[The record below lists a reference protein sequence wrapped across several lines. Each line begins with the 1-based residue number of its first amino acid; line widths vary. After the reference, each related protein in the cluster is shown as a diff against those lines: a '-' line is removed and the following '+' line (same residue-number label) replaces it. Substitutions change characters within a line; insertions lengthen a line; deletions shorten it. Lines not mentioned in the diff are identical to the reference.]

1 MASREQVG
9 VDIDV
14 TAFDNASKVL
24 RAIEQNLQRLNRIS
38 AAPPAFSAARMEQM
52 GRAITRYQQVV
63 SDIQKSRTWTTIAPF
78 GMPATTMPFTEAMD
92 TRLFRFGER
101 LRSVIDRVSEG
112 YKNLSQNSEQTAKR
126 IRNVSQL
133 FRRAAGTM
141 LWGALGVLGVTWSMQ
156 GMISQSIQP
165 LMKYVNL
172 MTNWAD
178 AAFSVATWLAIA
190 QMQGFD
196 VGEWLGGKE
205 AGEVIEEI
213 INNGLFLQSTIG
225 NLQSAMLIFMNNVLN
240 YSEQAEGG
248 IISVKDAISALMD
261 KIMEFVN
268 NPEVVAV
275 FGKFAIGAAEG
286 AGQALDIIRDNIK
299 DFDNVLA
306 GLMDTVATMLDIAVQ
321 VPKNIGGIGDVLN
334 TLGKGLEEIERV
346 SGISLPGELLRTFG
360 KGIKGITFET
370 KGVEE
375 LIRKIQ
381 EAQTG
386 AQKFGIFVGA
396 MATFEPIL
404 APILSF
410 IQLILTLTQIVVFG
424 ISVMVDLVAI
434 GAKMLPHLATIAG
447 ALAFLA
453 GISGIKKFSDKMI
466 EEAKKAMVRGEL
478 QPEGSVTRTYYPELL
493 GKKPKGLW
501 GSLWD
506 TFFGWIPSI
515 GGAPQT
521 VNQTVYVNADI
532 STEVDL
538 EKFEESLKRALNNST
553 GGASWA

>member
-1 MASREQVG
+1 MANRERVG

-38 AAPPAFSAARMEQM
+38 AVPPAFSAAKMEQI
-52 GRAITRYQQVV
+52 GRAVTRYQQVV
-63 SDIQKSRTWTTIAPF
+63 SNIQKSKGWTTIAPF
-78 GMPATTMPFTEAMD
+78 GLSAAQVPFAEAMN
-92 TRLFRFGER
+92 TRIFRFGER
-101 LRSVIDRVSEG
+101 LQDVIGRISDK
-112 YKNLSQNSEQTAKR
+112 YKDLSQNSEQTAKR
-126 IRNVSQL
+126 IRGVSKA
-133 FRRAAGTM
+133 FRRAASTM

-156 GMISQSIQP
+156 GTISQSIQP
-165 LMKYVNL
+165 LMKYVSL
-172 MTNWAD
+172 MSNWAD
-178 AAFSVATWLAIA
+178 AAFKVATWLAIA

-196 VGEWLGGKE
+196 VEEWLGGKR

-225 NLQSAMLIFMNNVLN
+225 SLQEAMLVFINNVLN
-240 YSEQAEGG
+240 YSEKAEGG
-248 IISVKDAISALMD
+248 ILSVRDAISALMD

-286 AGQALDIIRDNIK
+286 AGQALDIIQENVK
-299 DFDNVLA
+299 DFDSILS
-306 GLMDTVATMLDIAVQ
+306 GLMDTVATMLDVAVQ
-321 VPKNIGGIGDVLN
+321 VPKSVGGIGSVLS
-334 TLGKGLEEIERV
+334 TLGKGLEEVEKV
-346 SGISLPGELLRTFG
+346 SGIKLPGELLRTFG

-404 APILSF
+404 TPILSF
-410 IQLILTLTQIVVFG
+410 IQLVLTLTQIVIFG

-434 GAKMLPHLATIAG
+434 GTKMLPHLATIAG

-453 GISGIKKFSDKMI
+453 GVGGI
-466 EEAKKAMVRGEL
+466 AKI
-478 QPEGSVTRTYYPELL
+478 GSKLKETYERAKSMGYVSTGTFTRMNYPELL
-493 GKKPKGLW
+493 PVKPKK
-501 GSLWD
+501 SLLETLVYGDLTPFQTINQNVYLNIGEVHKEPDWD
-506 TFFGWIPSI
+506 
-515 GGAPQT
+515 
-521 VNQTVYVNADI
+521 
-532 STEVDL
+532 EVFYKAAQ
-538 EKFEESLKRALNNST
+538 ELNNSVNVR
-553 GGASWA
+553 